1 MMQQFKIRTWII
13 PIKLLKVSRYRH
25 WRKISRLISW
35 VVGANLLTKNPKVS
49 MAFKFA
55 FRGMPKFNANKVQ
68 TKNSL
73 FNLPRLAS
81 QQSRGFQ
88 VLLKVKPE
96 SLLIEEGSKRINID
110 SSNTWSPKCSV
121 LALNLISFDPINN
134 TYHACQRC
142 SKF

>member
-1 MMQQFKIRTWII
+1 
-13 PIKLLKVSRYRH
+13 
-25 WRKISRLISW
+25 
-35 VVGANLLTKNPKVS
+35 

-110 SSNTWSPKCSV
+110 SSNT
-121 LALNLISFDPINN
+121 
-134 TYHACQRC
+134 
-142 SKF
+142 